1 MHLRFY
7 LRIAKTFMFLIL
19 SFFTSSLVGQSIS
32 GSLKDVNSGE
42 PISFAYILASQS
54 KKATISNENG
64 DFEIS
69 GLSIGQ
75 DTLIISHLAYYTVKR
90 PISVEPIMTI
100 HLDPREIVLDEILV
114 TDVPVQ
120 DIAISVLSVLKNSSI
135 EYGNAFYRQT
145 AFIDSKATEWIEAFY
160 DIAYSA
166 NGVDKIKIDQA
177 RFARIRYDSTNLFMS
192 FTNFSYLTV
201 SNNIYS
207 AAKGNDGSRIAK
219 PFGEDFFEYYKFYL
233 DKQYTLGSNRY
244 VVIEFEPSSELVNS
258 IFSYGK
264 FIFNVTQNKLVQYTG
279 EINHALGTDEFTA
292 DSRKDLELKNPKHFF
307 QFQFSEI
314 SGNIDAIQVD
324 YSYDLIYNG
333 IVLPSRVSS
342 KFVVYQL
349 LDKEPK
355 GLRSTGLELEDVSNF
370 EKAKYKPKFWMNNP
384 VIKRTTEEEAII
396 TSFDKNNA
404 FGTYFK

>member
-1 MHLRFY
+1 MTKALII
-7 LRIAKTFMFLIL
+7 LLFLI
-19 SFFTSSLVGQSIS
+19 FISSSYGQHIS
-32 GSLKDVNSGE
+32 GSLIDVNSGE

-75 DTLIISHLAYYTVKR
+75 DTLIISHLAYYTIKR
-90 PISVEPIMTI
+90 PISIESILAI
-100 HLDPREIVLDEILV
+100 YLDPREIVLDEISV

-120 DIAISVLSVLKNSSI
+120 DIALSVLNVLKNSSI

-201 SNNIYS
+201 SNSIYS
-207 AAKGNDGSRIAK
+207 PANGNDGSRIAK
-219 PFGEDFFEYYKFYL
+219 PFGEDFFEDYKFYL

-244 VVIEFEPSSELVNS
+244 VVIGFEPSSELVNS

-314 SGNIDAIQVD
+314 SGNIDAILVD
-324 YSYDLIYNG
+324 YSFDLIHSG
-333 IVLPSRVSS
+333 IVLPSRVTS

-349 LDKEPK
+349 LDNVPK
-355 GLRSTGLELEDVSNF
+355 NLRSTALELEDVSNF
-370 EKAKYKPKFWMNNP
+370 EKAKYKTKFWMNNP

-396 TSFDKNNA
+396 ASFDKSNA

>member
-1 MHLRFY
+1 MHLKFD
-7 LRIAKTFMFLIL
+7 LRKTKTFMFLVL
-19 SFFTSSLVGQSIS
+19 SIFTSSLYGQSIS
-32 GSLKDVNSGE
+32 GSLIDMNSGE

-75 DTLIISHLAYYTVKR
+75 DTLIISHLAYYTIKR

-100 HLDPREIVLDEILV
+100 HLDPREIVLDEISV

-120 DIAISVLSVLKNSSI
+120 DIALCVLNVLKNSSI
-135 EYGNAFYRQT
+135 EYGKAFYRQT
-145 AFIDSKATEWIEAFY
+145 ASIDSKATEWIEAFY

-166 NGVDKIKIDQA
+166 NGIDKLKIDQA

-201 SNNIYS
+201 ANSIYS
-207 AAKGNDGSRIAK
+207 AVTGNDHSRIAK
-219 PFGEDFFEYYKFYL
+219 PFGEHFFKDYDFYL
-233 DKQYTLGSNRY
+233 DKQYTLDSNRY
-244 VVIEFEPSSELVNS
+244 VVIEFQPSSKLVNP
-258 IFSYGK
+258 IFSFGK
-264 FIFNVTQNKLVQYTG
+264 FVFNVTQNKLLQYTA

-292 DSRKDLELKNPKHFF
+292 DSRKDIELKNPKHFF
-307 QFQFSEI
+307 QFNFSEI

-333 IVLPSRVSS
+333 KVLPSRVSS
-342 KFVVYQL
+342 KFLVYQL

-355 GLRSTGLELEDVSNF
+355 GLRSAGLELEDVSNF
-370 EKAKYKPKFWMNNP
+370 ENAKYKPKFWMNNP
-384 VIKRTTEEEAII
+384 VIKRTIEEEAII
-396 TSFDKNNA
+396 ASFDKNNA

>member
-1 MHLRFY
+1 MTKPLV
-7 LRIAKTFMFLIL
+7 ILIL
-19 SFFTSSLVGQSIS
+19 SLLISSSYGQSIS
-32 GSLKDVNSGE
+32 GSLIDVNSGE

-69 GLSIGQ
+69 GLSPDQ
-75 DTLIISHLAYYTVKR
+75 DTLVISHLAYHTIKY
-90 PISVEPIMTI
+90 PISVESALTI
-100 HLDPREIVLDEILV
+100 RLEPREIILDEISV

-120 DIAISVLSVLKNSSI
+120 DIALSVLNILKNSSI
-135 EYGNAFYRQT
+135 EYGSAFYRQT

-160 DIAYSA
+160 DIAYSSS
-166 NGVDKIKIDQA
+166 GVDKINIDQA

-201 SNNIYS
+201 ANSIYS
-207 AAKGNDGSRIAK
+207 AANGGEGSRVAK
-219 PFGEDFFEYYKFYL
+219 PFGEDFFKEYNFYL
-233 DKQYTLGSNRY
+233 DKQYTLDSNRY
-244 VVIEFEPSSELVNS
+244 VVIGYEPNSKLVNS
-258 IFSYGK
+258 ICSYGN
-264 FIFNVTQNKLVQYTG
+264 FIFNITQNILVQYTG

-307 QFQFSEI
+307 QFKFSEI
-314 SGNIDAIQVD
+314 SGNINAIQVD
-324 YSYDLIYNG
+324 YTYDLIQNG
-333 IVLPSRVSS
+333 IVRPSRVSS

-349 LDKEPK
+349 LDKAPK
-355 GLRSTGLELEDVSNF
+355 NLRSTGLESEDVSNF

-384 VIKRTTEEEAII
+384 IIKRTAEEEAII
-396 TSFDKNNA
+396 ASFDKSNA